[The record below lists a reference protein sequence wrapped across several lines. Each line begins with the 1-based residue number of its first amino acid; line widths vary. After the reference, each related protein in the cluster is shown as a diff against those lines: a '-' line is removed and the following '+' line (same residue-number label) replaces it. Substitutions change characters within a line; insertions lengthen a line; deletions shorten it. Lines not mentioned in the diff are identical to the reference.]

1 MDFEDKGIVIS
12 IKRHGETSGILEIL
26 TEKHGRYL
34 GLVRNF
40 NSKINR
46 GVLQSGNTLH
56 IRWKARLS
64 EHLGVF
70 YFELLSSKSQVL
82 INNKIALLV
91 LQNIIRHLK
100 LLPERQEHIEI
111 FHATQNLLDKADEK
125 VKLIEMYIKWELF
138 FLREL
143 GYGIDVSECAVTKTK
158 DDLKYVSPKSRKAVT
173 SKIGDPYKNKLL
185 PLPSF
190 LINDETA
197 TILDLK
203 KGLLLTGFF
212 LKRDIYNPIELKLS
226 HFRDKLVDV
235 TNSL

>member
-12 IKRHGETSGILEIL
+12 IKRHGETSGILELL
-26 TEKHGRYL
+26 TENHGRHL

-40 NSKINR
+40 NSKTNR

-91 LQNIIRHLK
+91 LQSMIKHLK
-100 LLPERQEHIEI
+100 LLPERQGYSQI
-111 FHATQNLLDKADEK
+111 FHATQDLLDIAGEK
-125 VKLIEMYIKWELF
+125 NKLIEMYIKWELF
-138 FLREL
+138 FLSEL
-143 GYGIDVSECAVTKTK
+143 GYGIDISECAVTKAK
-158 DDLKYVSPKSRKAVT
+158 NDLKYVSPKSRKAVV

-190 LINDETA
+190 LINDEIA
-197 TILDLK
+197 SIEDLK

-226 HFRDKLVDV
+226 HFRDKLLDI